1 MAKDEIFYFIYGQ
14 LYDPAYREAYAPD
27 LKKMLPHI
35 ETPADIDRF
44 RLVSEAGRELMDLHI
59 NYEDVEPWPVDVQ
72 LKPCAD
78 ASDRET
84 WRVTKMRWN
93 KVRDPETKKMVVDH
107 STIIYNPKVTITG
120 IPLEADEYQLGSR
133 SALAWNIDRYRYTK
147 DKKSGIIN
155 DPNDWA
161 DEVGNPRYIV
171 DLIAKVTRVAMET
184 NRIVNTINTRN

>member
-1 MAKDEIFYFIYGQ
+1 
-14 LYDPAYREAYAPD
+14 
-27 LKKMLPHI
+27 MLPHI
-35 ETPADIDRF
+35 ETPTDIDRF
-44 RLVSEAGRELMDLHI
+44 RLVSNAGRELMDLHI

-72 LKPCAD
+72 LKAGAD

-84 WRVTKMRWN
+84 WRVTKMKWN
-93 KVRDPETKKMVVDH
+93 KVRDPETKKMVEDR
-107 STIIYNPKVTITG
+107 SAIIYNPKVTITG

-133 SALAWNIDRYRYTK
+133 SALAWVIDRYRYTN
-147 DKKSGIIN
+147 DKRSGIIN

-184 NRIVNTINTRN
+184 NRIINTIDSRN